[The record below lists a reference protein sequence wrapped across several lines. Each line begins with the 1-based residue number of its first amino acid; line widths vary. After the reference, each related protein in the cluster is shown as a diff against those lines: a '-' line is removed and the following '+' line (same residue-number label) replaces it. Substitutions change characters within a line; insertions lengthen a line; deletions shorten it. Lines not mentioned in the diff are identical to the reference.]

1 MAAARVR
8 PARARHLTLQPVTRR
23 EQHGEGRAGLWQDLV
38 AARDTHWKVGVA
50 SLMDHL
56 GAAGFGVAADDTA
69 NTRGEH
75 DEDPVP

>member
-1 MAAARVR
+1 
-8 PARARHLTLQPVTRR
+8 
-23 EQHGEGRAGLWQDLV
+23 LV
-38 AARDTHWKVGVA
+38 AARDTHWKVGFA